1 VNATAYVVDDAAMV
15 AGFGAGTEVQSRE
28 LSRLIHD
35 TLDGGPAL
43 HVPALCLA
51 AAAAIRPAIADHIAL
66 LVTSA
71 MNNAIDIRGLTAGQ
85 LAALVAE
92 FPGLGNA
99 ATHAVSEAMAS
110 ASIIITTDPSRY
122 ADVPVHASAL

>member
-1 VNATAYVVDDAAMV
+1 MNTTAYVVDDAAMV
-15 AGFGAGTEVQSRE
+15 AGFGAGTEVQCRE

-35 TLDGGPAL
+35 TFDGGPPL

-66 LVTSA
+66 LVTGA
-71 MNNAIDIRGLTAGQ
+71 TNDAIDVRGLMAGQ

-92 FPGLGNA
+92 YPGLGNA
-99 ATHAVSEAMAS
+99 AAHAVSEAIAS
-110 ASIIITTDPSRY
+110 ASIIITTDPGRY
-122 ADVPVHASAL
+122 ANVPVHASGL